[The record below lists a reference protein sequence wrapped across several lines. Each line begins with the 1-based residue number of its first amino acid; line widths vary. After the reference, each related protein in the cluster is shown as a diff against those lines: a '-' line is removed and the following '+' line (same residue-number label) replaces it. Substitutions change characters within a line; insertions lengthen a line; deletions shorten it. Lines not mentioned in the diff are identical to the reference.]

1 MLEYESEKRASA
13 KEMLQH
19 KWLADVTFPWDECTA
34 AQAVSSEAQHRNE

>member
-19 KWLADVTFPWDECTA
+19 KWLADVTFPWEEPATT
-34 AQAVSSEAQHRNE
+34 QQTNPVEQ